1 MKKVLIVAII
11 MGCFTLVKAQDNT
24 VHLKGEL
31 RNFDSEAKM
40 HKGTPKA
47 QLLKESI
54 QIKLDDQNQF
64 EISFELDE
72 PSYFDLG
79 RNTLYLSPGDNL
91 EMMVDRDVPGSVEFK
106 GTGAEACIYLK
117 NRPFPKA
124 GSYLYGTNILD
135 GEPSVE
141 EVAKRVSKHVKVKQ
155 KELKALK
162 NVSPAFKKMEH
173 GRILFDAANSLMS
186 YGGRLAYK
194 SKVSQEKMMA
204 FMDSISAIYQKD
216 IDKYLAK
223 GNDKDYLNLGVF
235 LGVSDRCIELFGEDN
250 IAPEILDFMKSYE
263 LIYYLNSKG
272 PVEEVLSRK
281 AKEEASFKTD
291 EYKAILNK
299 AFGKY
304 NRLIPGQKAPVFEM
318 SSLDGQLV
326 SLEHFK
332 GKLLVIDVW
341 ATWCGPCKAESPYFE
356 ALAEKYGSDEVEFIS
371 ISIDSSEKPWK
382 DYLAEHEKTSSQYIT
397 QRLKLG
403 AYELMTVPRFMVIG
417 KDGNIIDAFA
427 PMPSSPE
434 FEEKLTKIIF

>member
-263 LIYYLNSKG
+263 LIY
-272 PVEEVLSRK
+272 
-281 AKEEASFKTD
+281 
-291 EYKAILNK
+291 
-299 AFGKY
+299 
-304 NRLIPGQKAPVFEM
+304 
-318 SSLDGQLV
+318 
-326 SLEHFK
+326 
-332 GKLLVIDVW
+332 
-341 ATWCGPCKAESPYFE
+341 
-356 ALAEKYGSDEVEFIS
+356 
-371 ISIDSSEKPWK
+371 
-382 DYLAEHEKTSSQYIT
+382 
-397 QRLKLG
+397 
-403 AYELMTVPRFMVIG
+403 
-417 KDGNIIDAFA
+417 
-427 PMPSSPE
+427 
-434 FEEKLTKIIF
+434 

>member
-1 MKKVLIVAII
+1 M
-11 MGCFTLVKAQDNT
+11 
-24 VHLKGEL
+24 
-31 RNFDSEAKM
+31 
-40 HKGTPKA
+40 
-47 QLLKESI
+47 
-54 QIKLDDQNQF
+54 
-64 EISFELDE
+64 
-72 PSYFDLG
+72 
-79 RNTLYLSPGDNL
+79 
-91 EMMVDRDVPGSVEFK
+91 
-106 GTGAEACIYLK
+106 
-117 NRPFPKA
+117 
-124 GSYLYGTNILD
+124 
-135 GEPSVE
+135 
-141 EVAKRVSKHVKVKQ
+141 
-155 KELKALK
+155 
-162 NVSPAFKKMEH
+162 
-173 GRILFDAANSLMS
+173 
-186 YGGRLAYK
+186 
-194 SKVSQEKMMA
+194 
-204 FMDSISAIYQKD
+204 
-216 IDKYLAK
+216 
-223 GNDKDYLNLGVF
+223 
-235 LGVSDRCIELFGEDN
+235 
-250 IAPEILDFMKSYE
+250 
-263 LIYYLNSKG
+263 
-272 PVEEVLSRK
+272 LSRK